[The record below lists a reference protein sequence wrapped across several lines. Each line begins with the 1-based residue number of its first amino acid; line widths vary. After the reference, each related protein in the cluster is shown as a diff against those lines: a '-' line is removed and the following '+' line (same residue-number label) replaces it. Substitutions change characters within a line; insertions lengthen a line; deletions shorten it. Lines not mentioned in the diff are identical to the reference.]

1 MFGNVFT
8 KIEEL
13 KQIIK
18 SAQDIPPTTST
29 MEMEKSAHH
38 DLNEVLT
45 RERILWRDKVKGKWL
60 QKGDNNTTYFHLTTI
75 AHRRSNRI
83 HHLLDEKNHRISNSA
98 VVGQMF
104 TTYYTNLFS
113 SYRPSFSENLQGLI
127 ENFVNNRLND

>member
-1 MFGNVFT
+1 MFT

-13 KQIIK
+13 KQTIK
-18 SAQDIPPTTST
+18 LAQDMPPTTST
-29 MEMEKSAHH
+29 MEKEKSSQHG
-38 DLNEVLT
+38 LNEVLT

-60 QKGDNNTTYFHLTTI
+60 QKGDANTTYFHLTTI
-75 AHRRSNRI
+75 AHRYSNRM
-83 HHLLDEKNHRISNSA
+83 HHLLDEENHTISDSA

-113 SYRPSFSENLQGLI
+113 SYKPSFSENLQGLI